1 MILLF
6 EVPVAAFYVF
16 LMTAQPT
23 LTDPKALAHRRARAT
38 VRGMFLQQAAADE
51 VQDRVGLVKKAFT
64 APAIVTAFP
73 QVWAASFPEAKIT
86 PEAEVL
92 ALEPQA
98 HDLVIHAMGL
108 HWVNDPIGQLIQCR
122 RALRPDGLLH
132 AVALGGQT
140 LHELRACLGQAEA
153 EVTGGLSPRIAPMG
167 ELRDLGAL
175 LQRAGLALPVA
186 DSQPLTVEYEHAW
199 ALMRD
204 LREMGETN
212 ALQARLRRPTGRA
225 VLTRAAELYATH
237 FTAASGRVTATFDMI
252 FLAGWAPD
260 ESQQKPLRPGSAQ
273 QRLADALNSREEPL
287 PD

>member
-1 MILLF
+1 MTPLF
-6 EVPVAAFYVF
+6 EVPVTAFYVF
-16 LMTAQPT
+16 LMTAQPP
-23 LTDPKALAHRRARAT
+23 LIDPTALAHRRARAT
-38 VRGMFLQQAAADE
+38 ERGMFLQQAAAEE

-73 QVWAASFPEAKIT
+73 QVWSALFPGATLI

-92 ALEPQA
+92 ALEPQS

-108 HWVNDPIGQLIQCR
+108 HWANDPIGQLIQCR
-122 RALRPDGLLH
+122 RALRPDGLLQ

-140 LHELRACLGQAEA
+140 LNELRACLGQAEA

-175 LQRAGLALPVA
+175 LQRAGMALPVA
-186 DSQPLTVEYEHAW
+186 DSQPLTVEYSDAW

-204 LREMGETN
+204 LREMGEGN
-212 ALQARLRRPTGRA
+212 ALEARLRRPTRRA
-225 VLTRAAELYATH
+225 VLQRATELYAAH
-237 FTAASGRVTATFDMI
+237 FTAPSGRITATFDMI